1 MAFTVPAKSKF
12 VVFFRKR
19 CIKGAFQG
27 NVFFPRSSAHAEVII
42 AHLRKRKPHQ
52 NSLWELDQ
60 THDFQIGC
68 HFLFPFVCNSPIF
81 SSTWTTGKVLV
92 ACSVT
97 ATTEQWKE
105 PWLFRE
111 FRGMKPTQWNSELVH
126 KPWNRGWSGFWRE
139 IVKLMQST

>member
-19 CIKGAFQG
+19 CIKGTFQG

-42 AHLRKRKPHQ
+42 AHFRKRKPHQ

-92 ACSVT
+92 ACFVT
-97 ATTEQWKE
+97 ATTEQ
-105 PWLFRE
+105 
-111 FRGMKPTQWNSELVH
+111 
-126 KPWNRGWSGFWRE
+126 
-139 IVKLMQST
+139 